1 LSVSVAQWTISR
13 SDSADFLQMGRQLL
27 LWVAVLLLIAVVAS
41 AIAPVR
47 EQPSAPVFPAPTPP
61 GAPSARTVAAT
72 LPSNAPVTS
81 DVGDIVRLRV
91 ESEEPNRVLV
101 SGLGVSAPV
110 GPGSEGVVE
119 LVTDQPGRWTV
130 RLDPSGTP
138 IGVLEVSG

>member
-1 LSVSVAQWTISR
+1 
-13 SDSADFLQMGRQLL
+13 MGRQFL

-41 AIAPVR
+41 AIAPSR

-72 LPSNAPVTS
+72 LPSNAPVAA

-91 ESEEPNRVLV
+91 ESEEPDRVLV

>member
-1 LSVSVAQWTISR
+1 
-13 SDSADFLQMGRQLL
+13 MGRQLL

-47 EQPSAPVFPAPTPP
+47 EQPSPPVFPAPAPP
-61 GAPSARTVAAT
+61 GAPSVRTVAAT
-72 LPSNAPVTS
+72 LPSTAPVAA

-91 ESEEPNRVLV
+91 ASEEPNRVLV

>member
-1 LSVSVAQWTISR
+1 
-13 SDSADFLQMGRQLL
+13 MGRQLL

-41 AIAPVR
+41 AIAPVP

-61 GAPSARTVAAT
+61 GASAVRTVAAT
-72 LPSNAPVTS
+72 LPSNAPVTA

-91 ESEEPNRVLV
+91 ESSEPNRVLV